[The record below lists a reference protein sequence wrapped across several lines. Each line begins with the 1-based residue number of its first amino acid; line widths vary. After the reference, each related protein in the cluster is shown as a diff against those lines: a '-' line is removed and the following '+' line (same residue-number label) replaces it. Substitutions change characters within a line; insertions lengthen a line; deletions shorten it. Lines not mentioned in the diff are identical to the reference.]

1 MDRQGKRMEAVIA
14 YKKCIKLGNYTYSI
28 KLAEKYLND
37 PFLQQTFVIFAP
49 TIMIK
54 RRKTREVK
62 VGNLI
67 VGGEHAVT
75 VQSMTTTKTHD
86 IKATL
91 KEVERLEEAGCQII
105 RITVPDQPAADAL
118 YEIKKKMNVPLVAD
132 IHFNYRMALEA
143 VDAGADKIR
152 INPGNIGG
160 KNKVKE
166 VLDKVSSAG
175 LPIRI
180 GVNAG
185 SLEKDLIEKYGF
197 PTPEAMVESAKRHID
212 ICQEHNFN
220 DIIVSLKASDV
231 NLMMSSYELFSKKY
245 DYPLHLGV
253 TEAGPTKSGTI
264 KSSVGIGALLAK
276 GIGDTI
282 RVSLTDDPVEEVH
295 VGFEILKSLGLAS
308 KGVTIVA
315 CPTCGRLEVDLF
327 KIAGEM
333 EEKLKDV
340 KTPMTVALMGCAVNG
355 PGEAS
360 HTDLGIAFGKGA
372 GHLYYQGENRGKIS
386 EDQAMDKLEE
396 MISEFETSKQ
406 EE

>member
-1 MDRQGKRMEAVIA
+1 
-14 YKKCIKLGNYTYSI
+14 
-28 KLAEKYLND
+28 
-37 PFLQQTFVIFAP
+37 
-49 TIMIK
+49 MIT
-54 RRKTREVK
+54 RRKTRQVK
-62 VGNLI
+62 VGDLL
-67 VGGEHAVT
+67 VGGDAAIS

-86 IKATL
+86 LKAIL
-91 KEVERLEEAGCQII
+91 KEVDRLEEAGCQII
-105 RITVPDQPAADAL
+105 RITVPDQKAADAL
-118 YEIKKKMNVPLVAD
+118 YKIKKHMTVPLVAD

-160 KNKVKE
+160 KKRVKE
-166 VLDKVSSAG
+166 VLEKVKGAN

-185 SLEKDLIEKYGF
+185 SLEKDLIEKYGY
-197 PTPEAMVESAKRHID
+197 PTPEAMVESAIRHIN
-212 ICQEHNFN
+212 ICKEHDFEN
-220 DIIVSLKASDV
+220 IIVSLKASDV
-231 NLMMSSYELFSKKY
+231 NLMMAAYELFSQQY

-253 TEAGPTKSGTI
+253 TEAGPTKSGTV
-264 KSSVGIGALLAK
+264 KSSVGIGTLLAK

-282 RVSLTDDPVEEVH
+282 RVSLTDDPVEEVR
-295 VGFEILKSLGLAS
+295 VGFEILKSLALAS

-333 EEKLKDV
+333 EEKLQDV

-355 PGEAS
+355 PGEAT

-372 GHLYYQGENRGKIS
+372 GHLYYQGENRGKVS
-386 EDQAMDKLEE
+386 ENEAMSKLEE
-396 MISEFETSKQ
+396 MISEFETKQQ

>member
-1 MDRQGKRMEAVIA
+1 
-14 YKKCIKLGNYTYSI
+14 
-28 KLAEKYLND
+28 
-37 PFLQQTFVIFAP
+37 
-49 TIMIK
+49 MIK

-62 VGNLI
+62 IGDLI
-67 VGGEHAVT
+67 IGGEHAIT
-75 VQSMTTTKTHD
+75 VQSMTTTKTDD
-86 IKATL
+86 INGTL
-91 KEVERLEEAGCQII
+91 KEVERLEEAGCHII
-105 RITVPDQPAADAL
+105 RITVPNKQAAKAL
-118 YEIKKKMNVPLVAD
+118 YEIKKRMKVPLVAD
-132 IHFNYRMALEA
+132 IHFDYRMALEA

-160 KNKVKE
+160 KARVKE
-166 VLDKVSSAG
+166 VLEKVKGAN

-197 PTPEAMVESAKRHID
+197 PTAEAMVESAKRHID
-212 ICQEHNFN
+212 ICKEHNFE

-231 NLMMSSYELFSKKY
+231 NLMIGAYSLFSQKF

-253 TEAGPTKSGTI
+253 TEAGPTKSGTV
-264 KSSVGIGALLAK
+264 KSSVGIGHLLAN

-308 KGVTIVA
+308 KGVTIVS

-327 KIAGEM
+327 KIAGEV
-333 EEKLKDV
+333 EEELKDI
-340 KTPMTVALMGCAVNG
+340 KTPMTLALMGCAVNG
-355 PGEAS
+355 PGEAT

-372 GHLYYQGENRGKIS
+372 GHLYYKGEKRGKVKESKAID
-386 EDQAMDKLEE
+386 ELKD
-396 MISEFETSKQ
+396 MISEFEAEKK
-406 EE
+406 ED

>member
-1 MDRQGKRMEAVIA
+1 
-14 YKKCIKLGNYTYSI
+14 
-28 KLAEKYLND
+28 
-37 PFLQQTFVIFAP
+37 
-49 TIMIK
+49 MIK

-62 VGNLI
+62 IGDLI
-67 VGGEHAVT
+67 IGGEHAIT
-75 VQSMTTTKTHD
+75 VQSMTTTKTDD
-86 IKATL
+86 INETL
-91 KEVERLEEAGCQII
+91 KEVERLEEAGCHII
-105 RITVPDQPAADAL
+105 RITVPNKQAAKAL
-118 YEIKKKMNVPLVAD
+118 YEIKKRMKVPLVAD
-132 IHFNYRMALEA
+132 IHFDYRMALEA

-160 KNKVKE
+160 KARVKE
-166 VLDKVSSAG
+166 VLEKVKGAN

-197 PTPEAMVESAKRHID
+197 PTAEAMVESAKRHID
-212 ICQEHNFN
+212 ICKEHNFE

-231 NLMMSSYELFSKKY
+231 NLMIGAYSLFSQKF

-253 TEAGPTKSGTI
+253 TEAGPTKSGTV
-264 KSSVGIGALLAK
+264 KSSVGIGNLLAN

-308 KGVTIVA
+308 KGVTIVS

-327 KIAGEM
+327 KIAGEV
-333 EEKLKDV
+333 EEELKDI
-340 KTPMTVALMGCAVNG
+340 KTPMTLALMGCAVNG
-355 PGEAS
+355 PGEAT

-372 GHLYYQGENRGKIS
+372 GHLYYKGEKRGRVKESKAID
-386 EDQAMDKLEE
+386 ELKD
-396 MISEFETSKQ
+396 MISEFEAEKK
-406 EE
+406 ED

>member
-1 MDRQGKRMEAVIA
+1 
-14 YKKCIKLGNYTYSI
+14 
-28 KLAEKYLND
+28 
-37 PFLQQTFVIFAP
+37 
-49 TIMIK
+49 MIK

-62 VGNLI
+62 IGDLI
-67 VGGEHAVT
+67 IGGEHAIT
-75 VQSMTTTKTHD
+75 VQSMTTTKTDD
-86 IKATL
+86 INGTL
-91 KEVERLEEAGCQII
+91 KEVERLEEAGCHII
-105 RITVPDQPAADAL
+105 RITVPNKQAAKAL
-118 YEIKKKMNVPLVAD
+118 YEIKKRMKVPLVAD
-132 IHFNYRMALEA
+132 IHFDYRMALEA

-160 KNKVKE
+160 KARVKE
-166 VLDKVSSAG
+166 VLEKVKGAN

-197 PTPEAMVESAKRHID
+197 PTAEAMVESAKRHID
-212 ICQEHNFN
+212 ICKEHNFE

-231 NLMMSSYELFSKKY
+231 NLMIGAYSLFSQKF

-253 TEAGPTKSGTI
+253 TEAGPTKSGTV
-264 KSSVGIGALLAK
+264 KSSVGIGNLLAN

-308 KGVTIVA
+308 KGVTIVS

-327 KIAGEM
+327 KIAGEV
-333 EEKLKDV
+333 EEELKDI
-340 KTPMTVALMGCAVNG
+340 KTPMTLALMGCAVNG
-355 PGEAS
+355 PGEAT

-372 GHLYYQGENRGKIS
+372 GHLYYKGEKRGKVKESNAID
-386 EDQAMDKLEE
+386 ELKD
-396 MISEFETSKQ
+396 MISEFEAEKK
-406 EE
+406 ED

>member
-1 MDRQGKRMEAVIA
+1 
-14 YKKCIKLGNYTYSI
+14 
-28 KLAEKYLND
+28 
-37 PFLQQTFVIFAP
+37 
-49 TIMIK
+49 MIT
-54 RRKTREVK
+54 RRKTRQVK
-62 VGNLI
+62 VGDLL
-67 VGGEHAVT
+67 VGGDAAIS

-86 IKATL
+86 LKATL
-91 KEVERLEEAGCQII
+91 KEVDRLEEAGCQII
-105 RITVPDQPAADAL
+105 RITVPDQKAADAL
-118 YEIKKKMNVPLVAD
+118 YNIKKHMTVPLVAD

-160 KNKVKE
+160 KKRVKE
-166 VLDKVSSAG
+166 VLEKVKGAN

-185 SLEKDLIEKYGF
+185 SLEKDLIEKYGY
-197 PTPEAMVESAKRHID
+197 PTPEAMVESAIRHID
-212 ICQEHNFN
+212 ICKEHDFE

-231 NLMMSSYELFSKKY
+231 NLMMAAYELFSQQY

-253 TEAGPTKSGTI
+253 TEAGPTKSGTV
-264 KSSVGIGALLAK
+264 KSSVGIGTLLAK

-282 RVSLTDDPVEEVH
+282 RVSLTDDPVEEVR
-295 VGFEILKSLGLAS
+295 VGFEILKSLALAS

-333 EEKLKDV
+333 EEKLQDV

-355 PGEAS
+355 PGEAT

-372 GHLYYQGENRGKIS
+372 GHLYYQGENRGKVS
-386 EDQAMDKLEE
+386 EKEAIGKLEE
-396 MISEFETSKQ
+396 LITEIETDHQ
-406 EE
+406 ED

>member
-1 MDRQGKRMEAVIA
+1 
-14 YKKCIKLGNYTYSI
+14 
-28 KLAEKYLND
+28 
-37 PFLQQTFVIFAP
+37 
-49 TIMIK
+49 MIT
-54 RRKTREVK
+54 RRKTRQVK
-62 VGNLI
+62 VGDLL
-67 VGGEHAVT
+67 VGGDAAIS

-86 IKATL
+86 LRAIL
-91 KEVERLEEAGCQII
+91 KEVDRLEEAGCQII
-105 RITVPDQPAADAL
+105 RITVPDQKAADAL
-118 YEIKKKMNVPLVAD
+118 YKIKKHMTVPLVAD

-160 KNKVKE
+160 KKRVKE
-166 VLDKVSSAG
+166 VLEKVKGAN

-185 SLEKDLIEKYGF
+185 SLEKDLIEKYGY
-197 PTPEAMVESAKRHID
+197 PTPEAMVESAIRHID
-212 ICQEHNFN
+212 ICKEHDFE

-231 NLMMSSYELFSKKY
+231 NLMMAAYELFSQQY

-253 TEAGPTKSGTI
+253 TEAGPTKSGTV
-264 KSSVGIGALLAK
+264 KSSVGIGTLLAK

-282 RVSLTDDPVEEVH
+282 RVSLTDDPVEEVR
-295 VGFEILKSLGLAS
+295 VGFEILKSLALAS

-333 EEKLKDV
+333 EEKLQDV

-355 PGEAS
+355 PGEAT

-372 GHLYYQGENRGKIS
+372 GHLYYQGENRGKVSENEAIS
-386 EDQAMDKLEE
+386 KLEE
-396 MISEFETSKQ
+396 MISEFETKQ
-406 EE
+406 QKE